1 MKKRT
6 VVIILLA
13 IASLALLYE
22 SKIYYPP
29 HPIESVS
36 KKQLYDIGESAINQ
50 LQFVT
55 NTDKRDWY
63 ITKNSNEVNKLLKQ
77 FGKEQGW
84 QFTGQDGSGYFFK
97 KADETLIIT
106 VEMWSKKFK
115 LIKVPSDI
123 QATREI
129 SPVFYTFLSF

>member
-13 IASLALLYE
+13 LASLALLYE

-36 KKQLYDIGESAINQ
+36 KKQLYDIGENAINR

-55 NTDKRDWY
+55 HTDKRDWY

-84 QFTGQDGSGYFFK
+84 QFTRQDGSGYFFK
-97 KADETLIIT
+97 KANKTLIIT

-115 LIKVPSDI
+115 LIKVPSNI

-129 SPVFYTFLSF
+129 SPEFYTFLSF